1 MLGGRVA
8 DVTGTVKRDPATDR
22 PRSIRDITS
31 VELVDGETTWG
42 IGRFVVFS
50 RRENQLKSLFAG
62 CAKPNSVQRL
72 YLDANVLIAYLAN
85 DADIEALREAG
96 FSDRDILDIVEVVAY
111 YAYANRIADGLG
123 LETEDW
129 IPD

>member
-1 MLGGRVA
+1 MLGFAVKLTETP
-8 DVTGTVKRDPATDR
+8 TGTSNADTD
-22 PRSIRDITS
+22 
-31 VELVDGETTWG
+31 
-42 IGRFVVFS
+42 
-50 RRENQLKSLFAG
+50 
-62 CAKPNSVQRL
+62 
-72 YLDANVLIAYLAN
+72 
-85 DADIEALREAG
+85 ALREAG